1 MGGRD
6 NFGRKSQVLTKVV
19 NTFVSQVAVVVLPVE
34 SDADVSPRLKRLH
47 QHENFQ
53 VGGSFNVRMGLGA
66 SVLLDNAHTLLEEVA
81 KGSDTVFLGDKHLG
95 LCSSYFEIT
104 RKLLELWI
112 EVDWCDSLEKH
123 QTDRREMKVAKQACS
138 KRGKK

>member
-1 MGGRD
+1 MFHK
-6 NFGRKSQVLTKVV
+6 NNIF
-19 NTFVSQVAVVVLPVE
+19 
-34 SDADVSPRLKRLH
+34 H
-47 QHENFQ
+47 
-53 VGGSFNVRMGLGA
+53 GS
-66 SVLLDNAHTLLEEVA
+66 SVLSHATTLVISSKNPHNAYVFN

-112 EVDWCDSLEKH
+112 DRCDSLEKH